1 MTAKQLGHDEFVT
14 FSSGAYNA
22 GFTLT
27 LYVDGGIRSSAA
39 LVSLNKELDKPFC
52 QVKLGVRTLT
62 FALHQDGYP
71 IECSPQ
77 GRSWSPVGESKF
89 DAMSH
94 YRVLLKPGMPEAPAV
109 ESDPD
114 GF

>member
-39 LVSLNKELDKPFC
+39 LVC